1 MVMITSER
9 TSQYFEPEAVGPVT
23 QIDLSAD
30 TAQTGTIPTTI
41 AESASFTTS
50 LLAADGFKAITAGC
64 TLTTAGT
71 IAVQRFVDANGLI
84 PQGAATSKALTAN
97 VAASVSVNDGNPFQ
111 TYTVTITN
119 GSGSAAATLSSFTLL
134 LNAD

>member
-30 TAQTGTIPTTI
+30 TAIPTTI